1 MFSLAGKIPEVK
13 DKLIIC
19 RSDSQVKPKVF
30 LMIDIGRLSRPGLS
44 FALFN
49 AFNNFIELIHIAQ
62 DQNFEGMKTSPVS
75 DIY

>member
-19 RSDSQVKPKVF
+19 SSDSQVKPKVF
-30 LMIDIGRLSRPGLS
+30 LMIDVGRLSRPGLS

-49 AFNNFIELIHIAQ
+49 AFNNFIELIHLHKIKILK
-62 DQNFEGMKTSPVS
+62 G
-75 DIY
+75 